1 MEEVTPDADRET
13 IAERYEKILRDFPET
28 EQADPARAALRRVGC
43 APTAEAEAPRPQL
56 VPAAGHTWWSLF
68 IVLPLGLIVLSS
80 GLGMTICGIAA
91 IVQIRRSAGKIYG
104 MPLALFD
111 ALLYPMLT
119 LGLLAVLS

>member
-1 MEEVTPDADRET
+1 
-13 IAERYEKILRDFPET
+13 
-28 EQADPARAALRRVGC
+28 
-43 APTAEAEAPRPQL
+43 
-56 VPAAGHTWWSLF
+56 
-68 IVLPLGLIVLSS
+68 
-80 GLGMTICGIAA
+80 MTICGIAA